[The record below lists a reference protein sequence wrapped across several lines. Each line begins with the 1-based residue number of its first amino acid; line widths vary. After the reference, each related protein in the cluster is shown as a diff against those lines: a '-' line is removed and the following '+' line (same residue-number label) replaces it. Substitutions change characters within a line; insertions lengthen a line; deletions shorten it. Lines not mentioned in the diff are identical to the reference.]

1 MEDKLNYT
9 ILSNL
14 LILSFSIHLLSK
26 PSTPGEGGGFD
37 KYLPTILFSLSVQ
50 LRRFTKIY
58 L

>member
-26 PSTPGEGGGFD
+26 PSTPGEGGFD